1 MPQERDAF
9 ERLEEAKQQR
19 RGLRSAMADLEGA
32 LAAAAPGGAAAW
44 GNAVRTTLDHL
55 RAAVDRHVAV
65 TEGAGGLFAEIVE
78 RAPRLTPRVDRL
90 RLDHV
95 ELAEE
100 CASLAERLDG
110 VVGDDSVA
118 QVRDGGV
125 ALLTHLVRHRHLGAD
140 LVYEAY
146 NVDID
151 ASD

>member
-1 MPQERDAF
+1 MSEELDGS

-19 RGLRSAMADLEGA
+19 RGLRSAMAELEGA
-32 LAAAAPGGAAAW
+32 LAGAAPVGAAAW
-44 GNAVRTTLDHL
+44 GNAVRTTVERL
-55 RAAVDRHVAV
+55 RAAVDRHIAV
-65 TEGAGGLFAEIVE
+65 TEGADGLFGEIVE
-78 RAPRLTPRVDRL
+78 RAPRLAPRVDRL
-90 RLDHV
+90 RADHV

-100 CASLAERLDG
+100 CSSLAARLDG
-110 VVGDDSVA
+110 AVDDDGVT
-118 QVRDGGV
+118 QVRDAGV